1 MISHP
6 HISKII
12 YDFRGPTKT
21 AKLLDVYNA
30 GLLHRMK
37 LRDRRWYGT
46 LNFHGRQCALQLDR
60 PGREMHNKIVS
71 TRMFVY
77 WPHTPYG
84 KPKVPARALVK
95 PYITVGDIVSFIG
108 RVESTAR
115 FLPSNTWF
123 GEPDRSH
130 IFFEGLRLVP
140 MTVEPYVSFE
150 AYWGS

>member
-6 HISKII
+6 HLAKII

-21 AKLLDVYNA
+21 AKLLDDYCA
-30 GLLHRMK
+30 SLLHAMK
-37 LRDRRWYGT
+37 FNDRRWYGH
-46 LNFHGRQCALQLDR
+46 LRFRGNQCALSI
-60 PGREMHNKIVS
+60 PCANHHCYNKIAT

-84 KPKVPARALVK
+84 KTKVPARALIK
-95 PYITVGDIVSFIG
+95 PYITVKDIVDFIG

-115 FLPSNTWF
+115 FIPSNTWF

-130 IFFEGLRLVP
+130 ISVSYTHLRAHE
-140 MTVEPYVSFE
+140 T
-150 AYWGS
+150 